1 MNAIVSFSEKLREW
15 KMVTQKA
22 PARGERVLLTG
33 AFGGVGEWAIQELL
47 QLGYE
52 VTCFD
57 VPTSANR
64 KKAKK
69 LGRRHAFSSVW
80 GDLTDPQCVQSTM
93 QSVRP
98 NVVVHG
104 AAIIPPLTIQRPE
117 LAYKVNVEG
126 TRNLVAAAQDLGN
139 QQSGAPR
146 RFVLVSSYSILG
158 PSNPHT
164 DPAPW
169 NSETPVNPQDD
180 YGRQKLE
187 AETIVQQC
195 GLEWTIVR
203 LCAVFPLASTSASA
217 DTFRFSFLLPY
228 DRREQA
234 IDVRDAALAIANAT
248 TADPAAC
255 RTFVVGGGE
264 GWQGIGGD
272 FANAMMQN
280 LGIPPIDRNAYR
292 QADPAIDTSWYYEN
306 WVDTR
311 ESERVLTYQRSSFPS
326 FLADCRKAA
335 GPARFALPLLGPFIR
350 SWILKKS
357 PFAGTGP
364 TVDSRP
370 FAEAARDH
378 MTRPKG

>member
-1 MNAIVSFSEKLREW
+1 M
-15 KMVTQKA
+15 TQKA
-22 PARGERVLLTG
+22 PKSGERALLTG
-33 AFGGVGEWAIQELL
+33 AFGGVGEWTIQELIE
-47 QLGYE
+47 LGYE

-57 VPTSANR
+57 VPTPANQ

-69 LGRRHAFSSVW
+69 LARHHEFSSVW
-80 GDLTDPQCVQSTM
+80 GDLTDPECVQSVM

-117 LAYKVNVEG
+117 LAHKVNVEG
-126 TRNLVAAAQDLGN
+126 TRNLVAAARDLVG
-139 QQSGAPR
+139 QHSGVLR

-203 LCAVFPLASTSASA
+203 LCAVFPLASTGASA
-217 DTFRFSFLLPY
+217 DAFRFSFLLPY

-234 IDVRDAALAIANAT
+234 IDVRDAALAIANAAT
-248 TADPAAC
+248 VDPAAC
-255 RTFVVGGGE
+255 RIFVVGGGE
-264 GWQGIGGD
+264 GWQGRGGD
-272 FANAMMQN
+272 FANAMMKN
-280 LGIPPIDRNAYR
+280 LGIPPIGRKAYR

-306 WVDTR
+306 WVDTQ
-311 ESERVLTYQRSSFPS
+311 ESERVLNYQRSSFQS

-335 GPARFALPLLGPFIR
+335 GPARFAMPLLGPFIR

-357 PFAGTGP
+357 PFARAESTL
-364 TVDSRP
+364 DSRP

-378 MTRPKG
+378 MAR